1 MLFLLTYIDVK
12 TVTLSAFWI
21 LIGQFKFQVHQLHAR
36 RKENPEDK
44 FHESNTKTGYL
55 YCYT

>member
-55 YCYT
+55 YT